1 MRIHHLLLLALLT
14 LSACGFH
21 LRGSQVATSASY
33 SRLYI
38 DSVAASNITAEV
50 KSQLGTADK
59 TITATAGE
67 AEYTLRLENESVQRS
82 VLTVS
87 AVTGKVEEY
96 QISVSVRMSVY
107 DEKGEPLLDN
117 EGIRVI
123 RDYTFDEDAV
133 LGKFTEEE
141 VLKEEL
147 TQRAASQIIRRLEA
161 VTKNR

>member
-1 MRIHHLLLLALLT
+1 MRIHHLLLLAALT

-38 DSVAASNITAEV
+38 DSVAASNISAEV
-50 KSQLGTADK
+50 RSQLGVADK
-59 TITATAGE
+59 TITATSGE

-96 QISVSVRMSVY
+96 QISVSVKMSVS
-107 DEKGEPLLDN
+107 DQKGESLLVD
-117 EGIRVI
+117 EGIRVV
-123 RDYTFDEDAV
+123 RDYAFDEDAV
-133 LGKFTEEE
+133 LGKFEEE
-141 VLKEEL
+141 QVLRKEL
-147 TQRAASQIIRRLEA
+147 IQRAASQIIRRLEA
-161 VTKNR
+161 VAKAR